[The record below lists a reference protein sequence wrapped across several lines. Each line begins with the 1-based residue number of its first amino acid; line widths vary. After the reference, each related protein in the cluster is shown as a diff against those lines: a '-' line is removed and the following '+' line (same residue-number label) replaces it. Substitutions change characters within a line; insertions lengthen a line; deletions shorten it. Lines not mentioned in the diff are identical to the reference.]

1 MQISEVGIERR
12 TGTPMRTPPEKRQQC
27 LTTRLATHRN
37 PPKTTHS
44 NTRIESTPSGALPP
58 GGARDCVHIC
68 QQFRVRQDIL
78 CDIRTAPLR
87 SIQPS
92 VRVRLACPRRTVPHY
107 RIPVYKSP
115 SGSTRTSVFALYAQ
129 LSGLTGFLWTSPCI
143 QVNCPCCQFIPAQLL
158 FEDLPRY

>member
-1 MQISEVGIERR
+1 MSKSFSRIHPFSFHEDWRNRDREKSGDANAD
-12 TGTPMRTPPEKRQQC
+12 TPREAAAMPDHSLDDPPY
-27 LTTRLATHRN
+27 

-92 VRVRLACPRRTVPHY
+92 VSVRLACPRRTVPTTASPY
-107 RIPVYKSP
+107 LRAPVEVHERAYSRFTP
-115 SGSTRTSVFALYAQ
+115 S
-129 LSGLTGFLWTSPCI
+129 FL
-143 QVNCPCCQFIPAQLL
+143 A
-158 FEDLPRY
+158 